1 MAHRALDGWLDV
13 WSIDLRGGIGVGGC
27 DNGSV
32 SPQRYPLR
40 MSPVARW
47 VRVALLAVVG
57 LVFIPLV
64 LATGIEWWMRLLSFV
79 GLVTSVLGI
88 RTLLGAVLVVREE
101 GLRIQKNW
109 PRRRDIL
116 WYRILATDVIPGF
129 WNLEIELNSGER
141 VELPPVENLTG
152 LYEEIE
158 RHRTALDA

>member
-1 MAHRALDGWLDV
+1 ML
-13 WSIDLRGGIGVGGC
+13 
-27 DNGSV
+27 
-32 SPQRYPLR
+32 
-40 MSPVARW
+40 
-47 VRVALLAVVG
+47 ALLALLFV
-57 LVFIPLV
+57 PLTV
-64 LATGIEWWMRLLSFV
+64 LAGIEWWVRLLSLV

-109 PRRRDIL
+109 PRRRDIP

-141 VELPPVENLTG
+141 VELPPVQNLSE